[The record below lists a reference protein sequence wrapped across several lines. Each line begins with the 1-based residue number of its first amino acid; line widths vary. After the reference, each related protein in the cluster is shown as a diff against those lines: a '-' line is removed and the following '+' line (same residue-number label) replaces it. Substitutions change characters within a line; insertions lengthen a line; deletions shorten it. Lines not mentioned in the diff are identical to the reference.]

1 MLHLCYFLDQANRRQ
16 AAPQKDAKSQNE
28 MSGKQQ
34 GMSNDDTGHST
45 PVADNPNKSSKGE
58 GVAETAKL
66 KGTVDTQR
74 PQK

>member
-16 AAPQKDAKSQNE
+16 AATQKDAKSQNE

-34 GMSNDDTGHST
+34 GLSNDDTGHST

-66 KGTVDTQR
+66 KGTVDTNR
-74 PQK
+74 PQQ